1 MNEKPWWAEQDSDEQ
16 WIAEQVRR
24 YEEERWIAE
33 QVRRYEEE
41 RWESEQDA
49 RRWAA
54 VPEEREL
61 DSKILLGQT

>member
-16 WIAEQVRR
+16 
-24 YEEERWIAE
+24 WIAE